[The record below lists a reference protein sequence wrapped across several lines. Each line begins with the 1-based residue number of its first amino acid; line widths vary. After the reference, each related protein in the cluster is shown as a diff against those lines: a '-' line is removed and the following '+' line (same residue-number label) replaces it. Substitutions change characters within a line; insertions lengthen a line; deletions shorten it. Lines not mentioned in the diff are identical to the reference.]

1 MECTN
6 PAREPLSPLPKTQTR
21 TTPARVRLSRNDG
34 SRVANVYATSPLATL
49 ADFRKLMVAQL
60 GEHGES
66 LTFVV
71 DGAPITEAQEQFE
84 PFELGHDVTVLKA
97 ETNDVG
103 EMNHKTEKSKVRG
116 WPDSPDQS
124 RPRRERSRSRSHSRK
139 RSRAQAEKSDKK
151 QKEKSEKK
159 AKEDAASVG
168 EQAGHFRVNRKQ
180 VKQVDCSGRPT
191 GETEEVV
198 EVTIVGAALK
208 EALRRITQLSLFYE
222 AEPTITAVALLPHI
236 ATIKEGTSSLPPP
249 TRPGLS
255 ALACFLDAEFAATKA
270 KVEAMLEKGVVSFDA
285 LWFLFPKSTKF
296 VATVDECM
304 IGSIVDEAH
313 YSRSFFSND
322 FVVSA
327 QLVRTNGR
335 SITMVK
341 RNFSIGSFRGTIPI
355 SDLALR
361 PITDAEQ
368 AKLTARGRVFREH
381 ALGCHYLSYSGP
393 GFRKS
398 WFCTTRFKADG
409 RVVVDGANFARFN
422 PNYDMGMSNRRGDES
437 SALGDAGI
445 EDAMLWRCWH
455 SLHGFSLSAKKW
467 LELRVNP
474 VKFDDD
480 AFGRLVLSEERK
492 GLVRALVTQG
502 GSTAGSNFNDIISG
516 KGGGCI
522 FLLHGTPG
530 TGKTLTAE
538 AIAELLHRPLYSVG
552 VGELGVSCSE
562 LEEKLR
568 EILEVA
574 SAWDA
579 VVLIDEAD
587 IFLERRSENDIHRNA
602 MVGVFLRLLEYHQ
615 GVLFLTTNR
624 VRSFDD
630 AFHSRISV
638 ALRYE
643 ALGKPARAEVW
654 ANLLGAAGIGELDPS
669 ALADYELNG
678 RQIKNTIRLAQSLA
692 ASEGVGV
699 SAEHV
704 ARTVGVTAQFQKEMQ
719 GPEC

>member
-1 MECTN
+1 
-6 PAREPLSPLPKTQTR
+6 
-21 TTPARVRLSRNDG
+21 
-34 SRVANVYATSPLATL
+34 
-49 ADFRKLMVAQL
+49 MVAQL

-103 EMNHKTEKSKVRG
+103 DTNHKPASEKSK
-116 WPDSPDQS
+116 
-124 RPRRERSRSRSHSRK
+124 
-139 RSRAQAEKSDKK
+139 AEKSDKK

-159 AKEDAASVG
+159 AKE
-168 EQAGHFRVNRKQ
+168 
-180 VKQVDCSGRPT
+180 VDCSGRPT

-368 AKLTARGRVFREH
+368 AKLTARE
-381 ALGCHYLSYSGP
+381 
-393 GFRKS
+393 
-398 WFCTTRFKADG
+398 
-409 RVVVDGANFARFN
+409 
-422 PNYDMGMSNRRGDES
+422 
-437 SALGDAGI
+437 
-445 EDAMLWRCWH
+445 
-455 SLHGFSLSAKKW
+455 
-467 LELRVNP
+467 
-474 VKFDDD
+474 
-480 AFGRLVLSEERK
+480 
-492 GLVRALVTQG
+492 
-502 GSTAGSNFNDIISG
+502 
-516 KGGGCI
+516 
-522 FLLHGTPG
+522 
-530 TGKTLTAE
+530 
-538 AIAELLHRPLYSVG
+538 
-552 VGELGVSCSE
+552 
-562 LEEKLR
+562 
-568 EILEVA
+568 
-574 SAWDA
+574 
-579 VVLIDEAD
+579 
-587 IFLERRSENDIHRNA
+587 
-602 MVGVFLRLLEYHQ
+602 
-615 GVLFLTTNR
+615 
-624 VRSFDD
+624 
-630 AFHSRISV
+630 
-638 ALRYE
+638 
-643 ALGKPARAEVW
+643 
-654 ANLLGAAGIGELDPS
+654 
-669 ALADYELNG
+669 
-678 RQIKNTIRLAQSLA
+678 
-692 ASEGVGV
+692 
-699 SAEHV
+699 
-704 ARTVGVTAQFQKEMQ
+704 
-719 GPEC
+719 